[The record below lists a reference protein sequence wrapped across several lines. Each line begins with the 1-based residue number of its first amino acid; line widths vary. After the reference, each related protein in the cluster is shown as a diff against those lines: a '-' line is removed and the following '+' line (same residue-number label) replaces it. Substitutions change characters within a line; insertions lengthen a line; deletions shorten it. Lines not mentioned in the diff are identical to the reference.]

1 MHNRKRV
8 PLLGALAL
16 VIAALAGSAF
26 MATAGFAK
34 TSKRVSITVHAKQKG
49 TSISG
54 SISGTLGSGRQ
65 VGKATSATG
74 VSLVWHLSGGTITVS
89 ADGHL
94 SGGTKAS
101 GTWKI
106 VGGTGKYK
114 GISGGGPQ
122 VGDIKTL
129 TFHYTGTVRL

>member
-1 MHNRKRV
+1 MYHRKRA
-8 PLLGALAL
+8 PLAGILTL
-16 VIAALAGSAF
+16 VIVAIAGSSF
-26 MATAGFAK
+26 LATAGFAK
-34 TSKRVSITVHAKQKG
+34 SSKRVSITVQAKQKG

-54 SISGTLGSGRQ
+54 RISGTLGSGTQ
-65 VGKATSATG
+65 VGKATSATA
-74 VSLVWHLSGGTITVS
+74 VSLVWHLKGGTISVA
-89 ADGHL
+89 ADGKL

-106 VGGTGKYK
+106 VGGTGKFK

-129 TFHYTGTVRL
+129 VFRYTGTVRF